1 MPVTLMNT
9 KAVSVVYH
17 ANEFLLVFLSKG
29 LILSLV
35 LELGSS

>member
-17 ANEFLLVFLSKG
+17 ANEFLVLLSKG
-29 LILSLV
+29 IILSLV